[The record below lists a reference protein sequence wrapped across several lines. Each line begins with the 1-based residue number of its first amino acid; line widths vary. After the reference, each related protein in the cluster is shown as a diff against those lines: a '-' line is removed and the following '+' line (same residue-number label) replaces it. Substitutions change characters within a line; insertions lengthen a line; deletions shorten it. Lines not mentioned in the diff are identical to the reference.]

1 MPCAGDNDVAAA
13 ITPGFIVSPSQ
24 DKLKQILENAFI
36 KRDVLL
42 HETFQI
48 GNGVAM
54 INGFEVMP
62 QRFAADDQPIFK
74 HLLGLYEG

>member
-1 MPCAGDNDVAAA
+1 
-13 ITPGFIVSPSQ
+13 
-24 DKLKQILENAFI
+24 
-36 KRDVLL
+36 
-42 HETFQI
+42 
-48 GNGVAM
+48 M